1 MEKSSSD
8 EKPKKV
14 IGVSPRLLQNTA
26 SSSARSTPTLTRKFG
41 PQKPATPK
49 FGSARKNVENK
60 PKLMTSSAKKS
71 VFNSTSENE
80 NVVPTDWDASAI
92 EKPIVEATIKD
103 QPQKRITGDNFFVKL
118 TCNSLCD
125 FTKFFILQL
134 Q

>member
-92 EKPIVEATIKD
+92 EKPIVEANIKD
-103 QPQKRITGDNFFVKL
+103 QPQKRITGENF
-118 TCNSLCD
+118 S
-125 FTKFFILQL
+125 
-134 Q
+134 

>member
-26 SSSARSTPTLTRKFG
+26 ASSARSTPTLTRKFG
-41 PQKPATPK
+41 PQQKPATPK
-49 FGSARKNVENK
+49 YGSARKNVENK

-92 EKPIVEATIKD
+92 EKPLVEATIKD
-103 QPQKRITGDNFFVKL
+103 QPQKRITGV
-118 TCNSLCD
+118 
-125 FTKFFILQL
+125 
-134 Q
+134 